1 MRLRLVVGEA
11 VRSLRA
17 SMSTTVAAT
26 LTVLIGM
33 FVLGLTIALGT
44 WVISWSDHV
53 KKELLVKVYFT
64 NVATPKQIDRVRIT
78 LAKDAEHIKKYRFI
92 SRQAALVQMKKKY
105 PELVKN
111 LAYNPLPASYEIVP
125 RQAEFISS
133 ITQELTPK
141 PAGVDK
147 VKNGGQTS
155 KRILRVGKIV

>member
-1 MRLRLVVGEA
+1 MRLRLVVAEA
-11 VRSLRA
+11 ARSLKA

-44 WVISWSDHV
+44 WVLSWSDHV

-64 NVATPKQIDRVRIT
+64 NTATPKEMDRVRIR
-78 LAKDAEHIKKYRFI
+78 LAKDPEHIKSFHFI
-92 SRQAALVQMKKKY
+92 SRQGALEQMKKKF

-125 RQAEFISS
+125 RKAEFISA
-133 ITQELTPK
+133 ITSTLTPK
-141 PAGVDK
+141 PPGVDK
-147 VKNGGQTS
+147 
-155 KRILRVGKIV
+155 

>member
-1 MRLRLVVGEA
+1 MRLRLVLGEA
-11 VRSLRA
+11 IRSIEA

-44 WVISWSDHV
+44 WVLSWSDHV

-64 NVATPKQIDRVRIT
+64 NVATPKQIDKVRIRI
-78 LAKDAEHIKKYRFI
+78 AKDSEHIKSARFI
-92 SRQAALVQMKKKY
+92 SREDALKEMKKKF

-125 RQAEFISS
+125 SKAEY
-133 ITQELTPK
+133 ITEITRRFQP
-141 PAGVDK
+141 
-147 VKNGGQTS
+147 
-155 KRILRVGKIV
+155 